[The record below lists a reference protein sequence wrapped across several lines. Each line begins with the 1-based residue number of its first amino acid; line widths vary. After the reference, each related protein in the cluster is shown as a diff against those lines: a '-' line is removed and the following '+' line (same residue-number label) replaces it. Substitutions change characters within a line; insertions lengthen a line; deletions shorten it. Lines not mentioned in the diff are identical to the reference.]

1 MSSRIRFAIAAV
13 SLAGMAVLLLFRN
26 HGEVFPPRETLASF
40 PYQFGSWQGS
50 NLPISQAELDILG
63 PGEFLMRDYRDQT
76 ETNPMVNLYIQYFP
90 TQRAGDTPHSPK
102 HCLPGNGWAWSNRPG
117 TLVSLPGHAPFLASR
132 AVLYK
137 GDERQLVIY
146 WYWAHDRAVAS
157 DYAAKYYLVADS
169 IRLHRSD
176 GALFRILTPLPPNE
190 AEDAAQQRL
199 LSFASNIVP
208 LINQYVPR

>member
-1 MSSRIRFAIAAV
+1 LNSRARFTIAAV
-13 SLAGMAVLLLFRN
+13 LLVGTGVLLLARN
-26 HGEVFPPRETLASF
+26 HGEVLPPRRPLASF

-50 NLPISQAELDILG
+50 NLPISQSELDILG

-76 ETNPMVNLYIQYFP
+76 ENNPNVNLYIQYFP
-90 TQRAGDTPHSPK
+90 SQRTGDTPHSPR
-102 HCLPGNGWAWSNRPG
+102 HCLPGNGWAWGNRPG
-117 TLVSLPGHAPFLASR
+117 TVVSLPGHAPFLASR

-176 GALFRILTPLPPNE
+176 GALFRILTPLPPDE
-190 AEDAAQQRL
+190 TEDAAQQRL